1 MNQPQPTLF
10 RSLSTAGF
18 NPDDDAETRLKKSL
32 LIFATGLVSLGSM
45 LWLFLYWQMGPRFSS
60 TAPFAFQTILARL
73 PARTSTL

>member
-32 LIFATGLVSLGSM
+32 LIFATGLVPRGSM
-45 LWLFLYWQMGPRFSS
+45 QWAFIDWQMGRRVF
-60 TAPFAFQTILARL
+60 
-73 PARTSTL
+73 